1 MGLRDQSWC
10 SSCGQGIMYTVDE
23 NSICGECAQD
33 SPNKLINLIEYIRI
47 HLISLEQD
55 LDNALMGEGY
65 NELKSQIS
73 VLNHILDYAQDLT
86 NPLTK
91 E

>member
-1 MGLRDQSWC
+1 MANQ
-10 SSCGQGIMYTVDE
+10 
-23 NSICGECAQD
+23 
-33 SPNKLINLIEYIRI
+33 LIEYIKL
-47 HLISLEQD
+47 HKLSLEQD
-55 LDNALMGEGY
+55 LESLNKEYTDSYDYVTKE
-65 NELKSQIS
+65 SQIS

>member
-1 MGLRDQSWC
+1 M
-10 SSCGQGIMYTVDE
+10 
-23 NSICGECAQD
+23 
-33 SPNKLINLIEYIRI
+33 PNQLIEYIKL
-47 HLISLEQD
+47 HKISLEQD
-55 LDNALMGEGY
+55 LDNALQCEGY
-65 NELKSQIS
+65 NELVSQIS